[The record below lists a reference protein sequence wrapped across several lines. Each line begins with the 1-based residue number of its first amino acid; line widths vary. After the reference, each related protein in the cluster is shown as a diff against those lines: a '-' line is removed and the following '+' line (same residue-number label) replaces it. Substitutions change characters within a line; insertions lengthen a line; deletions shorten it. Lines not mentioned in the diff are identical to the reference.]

1 MADQL
6 GALNEA
12 AQRML
17 RTVLALLPSPE
28 RLGVDQ
34 VLQQL
39 AQMPEQ
45 VSALQQAYYRDALAL
60 WTEALSRSGFA
71 TDVNAQRAHDGDT
84 GSLAPAA
91 TPDAP
96 AAAPSGQPST
106 RKADAAMRDAD
117 FDPRF
122 AAPEW
127 RTLPFFHLLH
137 GLYELNAR
145 WLRDVV
151 ALAQLPDATRRRL
164 RFALDQFIDAM
175 APSNFATTNPDAI
188 RAAAQSGGQSIVAGL
203 RNLERDLRAG
213 DIARSEPGAFEV
225 GRNLA
230 ITPGAVV
237 HENAVAQLIRYAP
250 ITARVRSRPLL
261 IVPPFIN
268 KYYIL
273 DLQPHN
279 SFVRHALDRG
289 LQVYMVSWRN
299 PTDRDAHATWDDY
312 VVHGV
317 HAMID
322 VALEQTGARKLNV
335 LGFCVGG
342 TLLASA
348 LAVAPRPQAVASLTL
363 LATLL
368 DFGDVGDIGNYID
381 EAYVRQCE
389 QDFADGGLVGGAQIA
404 VSFASLRPRELVWS
418 FYVDNYL
425 KGTNPRAFDLLHW
438 NADSA
443 NAPGPLF
450 AWYLRNAYLEN
461 RLARPG
467 AATVRGE
474 PLDLRRL
481 TMPAYVLATHDDH
494 IVPWRSAYRGA
505 RLLPGTDTIV
515 LGASGHVAGVINPPA
530 TGRRHYWINPARPTA
545 PDDWLRNAEKR
556 PGSWWTHWSDWL
568 ARHAGT
574 WQAAPKEL
582 GSAAHAVIEAAPG
595 RYVRVAARDA
605 A

>member
-1 MADQL
+1 MADEL

-17 RTVLALLPSPE
+17 RTLLARLPNPE
-28 RLGVDQ
+28 RLGVDEL
-34 VLQQL
+34 VRQL
-39 AQMPEQ
+39 ARMPEQ
-45 VSALQQAYYRDALAL
+45 VSALQQAYYRDTLAL
-60 WTEALSRSGFA
+60 WSEALG
-71 TDVNAQRAHDGDT
+71 
-84 GSLAPAA
+84 A
-91 TPDAP
+91 TPSATIG
-96 AAAPSGQPST
+96 AAPP
-106 RKADAAMRDAD
+106 AHPPEA
-117 FDPRF
+117 DPRF

-127 RTLPFFHLLH
+127 RSLPYFRLLH
-137 GLYELNAR
+137 GMYALNAR
-145 WLRDVV
+145 WLREVV
-151 ALAQLPDATRRRL
+151 GLARLPDATTRRL
-164 RFALDQFIDAM
+164 RFALDQLIEAM
-175 APSNFATTNPDAI
+175 APSNFAMTNPEAI
-188 RAAAQSGGQSIVAGL
+188 RAAAQSGGQSIATGL
-203 RNLERDLRAG
+203 RNLERDLRTG

-250 ITARVRSRPLL
+250 TTTRVRSRPLL

-279 SFVRHALDRG
+279 SFVRHALERG

-299 PTDRDAHATWDDY
+299 PTERDAHATWDDY
-312 VVHGV
+312 VVRGV
-317 HAMID
+317 HEMIE
-322 VALEQTGARKLNV
+322 VALEQTGARKLNA

-348 LAVAPRPQAVASLTL
+348 LAVAPRANAIASLTL

-368 DFGDVGDIGNYID
+368 DFSDVGDIGNYID

-389 QDFADGGLVGGAQIA
+389 RDFANGGLVGGAQIA
-404 VSFASLRPRELVWS
+404 ASFASLRPRELVWS

-425 KGTNPRAFDLLHW
+425 KGTHPRAFDLLHW

-461 RLARPG
+461 RLAQPG
-467 AATVRGE
+467 ATTVCGT

-481 TMPAYVLATHDDH
+481 TMPVYVLATHDDH
-494 IVPWRSAYRGA
+494 IVPWRSAYA
-505 RLLPGTDTIV
+505 SAQLLPGAQTFV
-515 LGASGHVAGVINPPA
+515 LGASGHIAGVINPA
-530 TGRRHYWINPARPTA
+530 GAGRRHHWVNAARPPA
-545 PDDWLRNAEKR
+545 PDDWLRGARKR
-556 PGSWWTHWSDWL
+556 PGSWWTHWASWL
-568 ARHAGT
+568 GRHAGR
-574 WQAAPKEL
+574 WKSAPPSL
-582 GSAAHAVIEAAPG
+582 GSAAHAIVEPAPG
-595 RYVRVAARDA
+595 RYVRVPARA
-605 A
+605 TT

>member
-1 MADQL
+1 MADDL

-12 AQRML
+12 AQHML
-17 RTVLALLPSPE
+17 RSLLARLPGPE
-28 RLGVDQ
+28 GLGVDE
-34 VLQQL
+34 LLRQL

-60 WTEALSRSGFA
+60 WNDALGAPPPHAAEVPRYAG
-71 TDVNAQRAHDGDT
+71 DG
-84 GSLAPAA
+84 
-91 TPDAP
+91 
-96 AAAPSGQPST
+96 
-106 RKADAAMRDAD
+106 
-117 FDPRF
+117 DPRF

-127 RTLPFFHLLH
+127 RTLPFFRLLH
-137 GLYELNAR
+137 AMYGLNVR
-145 WLRDVV
+145 WLREVV
-151 ALAQLPDATRRRL
+151 ALARLPEPTMRRL
-164 RFALDQFIDAM
+164 RFALDQLIEAM
-175 APSNFATTNPDAI
+175 APSNFAITNPDAI
-188 RAAAQSGGQSIVAGL
+188 RAAAQTGGKSIQAGL

-225 GRNLA
+225 GRNVA

-250 ITARVRSRPLL
+250 TTERVRSRPLL

-299 PTDRDAHATWDDY
+299 PTEADARATWDDY
-312 VVHGV
+312 VAHGV
-317 HAMID
+317 HEMID
-322 VALEQTGARKLNV
+322 VALEQTRVRKLNA

-342 TLLASA
+342 TLLTSA
-348 LAVAPRPQAVASLTL
+348 LAVTPRPQAIASLTL

-368 DFGDVGDIGNYID
+368 DFRDVGDIGNYID

-389 QDFADGGLVGGAQIA
+389 RDFAHGGLVGGAQIA
-404 VSFASLRPRELVWS
+404 ASFASLRPRELVWA
-418 FYVDNYL
+418 FYVENYL
-425 KGTNPRAFDLLHW
+425 KGASPRAFDLLHW

-467 AATVRGE
+467 AATVCGK
-474 PLDLRRL
+474 PLDLRRV
-481 TMPAYVLATHDDH
+481 TVPAYVLATHDDH
-494 IVPWRSAYRGA
+494 IVPWRAAYA
-505 RLLPGTDTIV
+505 AVRLLPATDAFV

-530 TGRRHYWINPARPTA
+530 SGRRHYWVNDVRPDA
-545 PDDWLRNAEKR
+545 PDDWLSGAEKR
-556 PGSWWTHWSDWL
+556 PGSWWPHWAGWL
-568 ARHAGT
+568 ARHAGA
-574 WQAAPKEL
+574 WKSAPRTL
-582 GSAAHAVIEAAPG
+582 GDATHPVIEAAPG
-595 RYVRVAARDA
+595 RYVRVPARNPT
-605 A
+605 